1 MGGSGS
7 EASLWQSYKET
18 IVEMVLKEKSLSDR
32 QLYEIWRTDF
42 YMITAANPFSKLLT
56 DDENRIRNQELHS
69 LLIKDYQEILTGIGK
84 DSTSTWTEE
93 GWVVRGGEEEKLIL
107 LAKKYEQNAIFKF
120 TQEGREI
127 IDCR

>member
-18 IVEMVLKEKSLSDR
+18 IVEIVLEEKSLSDR
-32 QLYEIWRTDF
+32 QLYEIWKTDF

-56 DDENRIRNQELHS
+56 YDENRIRNQELYS

-84 DSTSTWTEE
+84 DSTGTWAEE
-93 GWVVRGGEEEKLIL
+93 GWVVRGGEEEKLIS

>member
-1 MGGSGS
+1 MSS
-7 EASLWQSYKET
+7 SRSDDSLWQSYKET
-18 IVEMVLKEKSLSDR
+18 IVEIVLQEKSLSDR
-32 QLYEIWRTDF
+32 ELYEIWRTDF

-56 DDENRIRNQELHS
+56 DDENRIRNQELHL

-84 DSTSTWTEE
+84 DSMGTWAEE

>member
-1 MGGSGS
+1 MSAKES
-7 EASLWQSYKET
+7 EDSLWQSYKET
-18 IVEMVLKEKSLSDR
+18 IVEIVLQEKSLSDR
-32 QLYEIWRTDF
+32 QLYEIWGTDF

-56 DDENRIRNQELHS
+56 DEENRIRNQELHS
-69 LLIKDYQEILTGIGK
+69 NLSEYYQEILAGIGK
-84 DSTSTWTEE
+84 DSTSTWAEE
-93 GWVVRGGEEEKLIL
+93 GWVVRGVEEQKLIS

>member
-18 IVEMVLKEKSLSDR
+18 IVEIVLKEKSLSDR
-32 QLYEIWRTDF
+32 QLYEIWKTDF

-84 DSTSTWTEE
+84 DSTGTWAEE

>member
-1 MGGSGS
+1 MSS
-7 EASLWQSYKET
+7 SRSDDSLWQSYKET
-18 IVEMVLKEKSLSDR
+18 IVEIVLQEKSLSDR
-32 QLYEIWRTDF
+32 QLYEIWKTDF

-84 DSTSTWTEE
+84 DSTSTWAEE

-107 LAKKYEQNAIFKF
+107 LAKKYQQNAIFKF

>member
-1 MGGSGS
+1 MSS
-7 EASLWQSYKET
+7 SRSDDSLWQSYKET
-18 IVEMVLKEKSLSDR
+18 IVEIVLQEKSLSDR

-84 DSTSTWTEE
+84 DSTGTWAEE

-107 LAKKYEQNAIFKF
+107 LAKKYQQNAIFKF

>member
-1 MGGSGS
+1 MGGSAS
-7 EASLWQSYKET
+7 EDSLWQSYKET
-18 IVEMVLKEKSLSDR
+18 IVEIVLQEKSLSDR

-69 LLIKDYQEILTGIGK
+69 ILIKDFQEILIGIGK

>member
-1 MGGSGS
+1 MSS
-7 EASLWQSYKET
+7 SRSDDSLWQRYKET
-18 IVEMVLKEKSLSDR
+18 IVEIVLQEKNLSDR

-56 DDENRIRNQELHS
+56 DDENRIRNQELHL

-84 DSTSTWTEE
+84 DSTGTWAEE

>member
-18 IVEMVLKEKSLSDR
+18 IVEIVLEEKSLSDR
-32 QLYEIWRTDF
+32 QLYEIWKTDF

-84 DSTSTWTEE
+84 DSTGTWAEE
-93 GWVVRGGEEEKLIL
+93 GWVVRGGEEEKLIS

>member
-1 MGGSGS
+1 MGGSGP

-18 IVEMVLKEKSLSDR
+18 IVEIVLKEKSLSDR

-84 DSTSTWTEE
+84 DSTSTWAEE

>member
-18 IVEMVLKEKSLSDR
+18 IVEIVLEEKSLSDR
-32 QLYEIWRTDF
+32 QLYEIWKTDF

>member
-1 MGGSGS
+1 MSS
-7 EASLWQSYKET
+7 SRSDDSLWQSYKET
-18 IVEMVLKEKSLSDR
+18 IVEIVLQEKSLSDR

-42 YMITAANPFSKLLT
+42 YMITATNPFSKLLT
-56 DDENRIRNQELHS
+56 DDENRIRNQELH
-69 LLIKDYQEILTGIGK
+69 LILIKDYQEILTGIGK
-84 DSTSTWTEE
+84 DSTGTWAEE
-93 GWVVRGGEEEKLIL
+93 GWVVRGGEEEKLIS

>member
-1 MGGSGS
+1 MSS
-7 EASLWQSYKET
+7 SRSDDSLWQSYKET
-18 IVEMVLKEKSLSDR
+18 IVEIVLQEKSLSDR

-69 LLIKDYQEILTGIGK
+69 ILIKDYQEILTGIGK
-84 DSTSTWTEE
+84 DSAGTWAEE
-93 GWVVRGGEEEKLIL
+93 GWVVRGGEERKLIS

>member
-18 IVEMVLKEKSLSDR
+18 IVEIVLKEKSLSDR
-32 QLYEIWRTDF
+32 QLYEIWKTDF

-84 DSTSTWTEE
+84 DSTSTWAEE

>member
-1 MGGSGS
+1 MSS
-7 EASLWQSYKET
+7 SRSDDSLWKSYKET
-18 IVEMVLKEKSLSDR
+18 IVEIVLQEKSLSDR
-32 QLYEIWRTDF
+32 QLYEIWKTDF

-84 DSTSTWTEE
+84 DSTSTWAEE

-107 LAKKYEQNAIFKF
+107 LAKKYQQNAIFKF

>member
-32 QLYEIWRTDF
+32 QLYEIWKTDF

-84 DSTSTWTEE
+84 DSTSTWAEE

>member
-1 MGGSGS
+1 MSASGS
-7 EASLWQSYKET
+7 EESLWQSYKET
-18 IVEMVLKEKSLSDR
+18 IVEIVLQEKSLSDR
-32 QLYEIWRTDF
+32 QLYEIWKTDF

-69 LLIKDYQEILTGIGK
+69 ILIKDFQEILIGIGK
-84 DSTSTWTEE
+84 DSTSTWAEE
-93 GWVVRGGEEEKLIL
+93 GWVVRGGEEEKLISH
-107 LAKKYEQNAIFKF
+107 AKRYEQNAIFKF

>member
-1 MGGSGS
+1 MSS
-7 EASLWQSYKET
+7 SRSDDSLWQSYKET
-18 IVEMVLKEKSLSDR
+18 IVEIVLQEKSLSDR

-56 DDENRIRNQELHS
+56 DDENRIRNQELH
-69 LLIKDYQEILTGIGK
+69 LMLIKDYQEILTGIGK

>member
-1 MGGSGS
+1 MSS
-7 EASLWQSYKET
+7 SRSDDSLWQSYKET
-18 IVEMVLKEKSLSDR
+18 IVEIVLQEKSLSDR

-42 YMITAANPFSKLLT
+42 YMITASNPFSKLLT
-56 DDENRIRNQELHS
+56 DDENRIRNQELH
-69 LLIKDYQEILTGIGK
+69 LMLIKDYQEILTGIGK
-84 DSTSTWTEE
+84 DSTGTWAEE
-93 GWVVRGGEEEKLIL
+93 GWVVRGGEEEKLIS

>member
-32 QLYEIWRTDF
+32 QLYEIWKTDF

>member
-1 MGGSGS
+1 MSS
-7 EASLWQSYKET
+7 SRSDDSLWQSYKET
-18 IVEMVLKEKSLSDR
+18 IVEIVLQEKSLSDR

-69 LLIKDYQEILTGIGK
+69 VLVKDYQDILTGIGK
-84 DSTSTWTEE
+84 DSMGTWAEE

-107 LAKKYEQNAIFKF
+107 LAKKYQQNAIFKF

>member
-1 MGGSGS
+1 MSS
-7 EASLWQSYKET
+7 SQSDDSLWQSYKEA
-18 IVEMVLKEKSLSDR
+18 IVEIILQEKSLSDR

-56 DDENRIRNQELHS
+56 DDENRIRNQELHL

-84 DSTSTWTEE
+84 DSTGTWAEE

>member
-18 IVEMVLKEKSLSDR
+18 IVEIVLKEKSLSDR
-32 QLYEIWRTDF
+32 QLYEIWKTDF

-84 DSTSTWTEE
+84 DSTGTWAEE
-93 GWVVRGGEEEKLIL
+93 GWVVRGGEEEKLIS

>member
-1 MGGSGS
+1 MGCSGS

-18 IVEMVLKEKSLSDR
+18 IVEIVLKEKSLSDR
-32 QLYEIWRTDF
+32 QLYKIWKTDF

-84 DSTSTWTEE
+84 DSTSTWAEE

>member
-18 IVEMVLKEKSLSDR
+18 IVEIVLKEKSLSDR
-32 QLYEIWRTDF
+32 QLYEIWKTDF

-56 DDENRIRNQELHS
+56 YDENRIRNQELYS

-84 DSTSTWTEE
+84 DSTGTWAEE
-93 GWVVRGGEEEKLIL
+93 GWVVRGGEEEKLIS

>member
-1 MGGSGS
+1 MSS
-7 EASLWQSYKET
+7 SRSDDSLWQSYKET
-18 IVEMVLKEKSLSDR
+18 IVEIVLQEKSLSDR

-56 DDENRIRNQELHS
+56 DDENRIRNQELHL

-84 DSTSTWTEE
+84 DSTGTWAEE

>member
-18 IVEMVLKEKSLSDR
+18 IVEIVLKEKSLRDR
-32 QLYEIWRTDF
+32 QLYEIWKTDF

-84 DSTSTWTEE
+84 DSTSTWAEE

-107 LAKKYEQNAIFKF
+107 LAKKYQQNAIFKF

>member
-1 MGGSGS
+1 MSS
-7 EASLWQSYKET
+7 SRSDDSLWQSYKET
-18 IVEMVLKEKSLSDR
+18 IVEIVLQEKSLSDR

-56 DDENRIRNQELHS
+56 DDENRIRNQELH
-69 LLIKDYQEILTGIGK
+69 LMLIKDYQEILTGIGK
-84 DSTSTWTEE
+84 DSTGTWAEE
-93 GWVVRGGEEEKLIL
+93 GWVVRGGEEQKLIS

-127 IDCR
+127 IDCS

>member
-18 IVEMVLKEKSLSDR
+18 IVEIVLKEKSLSDR
-32 QLYEIWRTDF
+32 QLYEIWQTDF

-84 DSTSTWTEE
+84 DSTGTWAEE
-93 GWVVRGGEEEKLIL
+93 GWVVRGGEEEKLIF